1 MADCNERKLIRCDLA
16 RKKISVVLQNY
27 RRLEILFT
35 ICIFVA
41 ALALLEIS
49 FISAIIIIF
58 MVATITNFGKET
70 TKRVG
75 YDNVGLGLGAAVGIG
90 FFVFSGQLLLLA
102 GFSSTFAHKAVI
114 FSMVTVVILAWS
126 KRKNRIDTSEASSPN
141 LGFIALAIALLVLS
155 VRQVWLVPFAGA
167 VACCAILFSGKR
179 LTFRHIT
186 IALLLLGTT
195 WTSSLL
201 LRPKF
206 WWHFDSSI
214 DSQILESISWSIT
227 RWGVSD
233 NPGFVGGSI
242 AGYHWLTYAFFGAIS
257 SLANLEPWSALIKIG
272 PLLLYV
278 FGAQLLLDSIE
289 NKKISLSNSWIW
301 IIIIFVIRFSI
312 GSVVDSLTFSI
323 LLAFAFLYLTRSRLN
338 QNNVRVILFWM
349 VFSTTLVFAKFSTA
363 FIVGLILGISLI
375 FERRSSNWVR
385 LIPLISL
392 LFMGTLISLLL
403 VSPNRSAMFI
413 GPQIPTLKSIQ
424 SLLESLVTPNSFL
437 PHLVVWTIA
446 ALLLLLTS
454 HSNSRS
460 GSLLYSLALLTP
472 PSLLAS
478 TFFHRVIETGFARP
492 VNTGIV
498 TARYFLFVQ
507 AFLLTIFCAIELLN
521 LDPTKYFKNLKTKD
535 ITAISVLT
543 IGLAFGIIWRFF
555 NWGLKLGNAIYPETL
570 LIVLLISL
578 FSLSLMLRLRKYL
591 RVQFLKFS
599 LTTFVLIAGVLFGF
613 SVNDYLRNVDNYDEY
628 YSPELN
634 VVSSF
639 GTNDLILIG
648 KFIRENTSEELI
660 LASNNFY
667 PDRFQ
672 GGSNYLLPAETRR
685 RFLIQ
690 GLFHLT
696 GSGEPSKEQI
706 NRMNLSIEFAQSP
719 SELTLKR
726 LKEYGVGGYVV
737 NLALT
742 NHRDWAKYS
751 SEVFRSGNFVFL
763 VLR

>member
-16 RKKISVVLQNY
+16 RKKISIVLQNY

-49 FISAIIIIF
+49 LKSAVITIFLVAII
-58 MVATITNFGKET
+58 ANFGKET
-70 TKRVG
+70 IKKVG
-75 YDNVGLGLGAAVGIG
+75 YDNVGLGLGAAVGVG
-90 FFVFSGQLLLLA
+90 FFVFSGQSLLLA
-102 GFSSTFAHKAVI
+102 GFSSSFAHNAVI
-114 FSMVTVVILAWS
+114 FSMTIVMILTRS
-126 KRKNRIDTSEASSPN
+126 KRKNRIDTSKAPSQN
-141 LGFIALAIALLVLS
+141 LGFIALAIALLVVS
-155 VRQVWLVPFAGA
+155 IRQVWLLPFASA
-167 VACCAILFSGKR
+167 VVCCAILLNGER
-179 LTFRHIT
+179 LTLSHIT
-186 IALLLLGTT
+186 IAFPILGMT
-195 WTSSLL
+195 WTLSLL

-206 WWHFDSSI
+206 WWHFDSSN

-227 RWGVSD
+227 RWGVLD
-233 NPGFVGGSI
+233 DPGFVGGSI
-242 AGYHWLTYAFFGAIS
+242 AGYHWLTYALFGAIS
-257 SLANLEPWSALIKIG
+257 SLADLEPWSAMIKIG
-272 PLLLYV
+272 PMLLYV
-278 FGAQLLLDSIE
+278 LGAQLLIDSIK
-289 NKKISLSNSWIW
+289 NKMMLVSQFWTW
-301 IIIIFVIRFSI
+301 VVIIFVIRFSI

-323 LLAFAFLYLTRSRLN
+323 LLAFAFLNLTRRRSN
-338 QNNVRVILFWM
+338 QNNLSLIMFWM

-363 FIVGLILGISLI
+363 FIVGLILSISVI
-375 FERRSSNWVR
+375 FERRSSNWVS
-385 LIPLISL
+385 LIPLLSL

-437 PHLVVWTIA
+437 PHLVVWMIV
-446 ALLLLLTS
+446 ALLLLLSS
-454 HSNSRS
+454 HFKSRS

-498 TARYFLFVQ
+498 SARYFLFIQ
-507 AFLLTIFCAIELLN
+507 AYLLTMFCAIELLN
-521 LDPTKYFKNLKTKD
+521 LDHNLYFKKLRKTNGFFV
-535 ITAISVLT
+535 AILT
-543 IGLAFGIIWRFF
+543 FGLAFGITWRFY

-570 LIVLLISL
+570 LIVSSISIFL
-578 FSLSLMLRLRKYL
+578 LSLMLRFKKQL
-591 RVQFLKFS
+591 RVQFFNFLP
-599 LTTFVLIAGVLFGF
+599 TAFVLIAGVLFGF
-613 SVNDYLRNVDNYDEY
+613 SANDYFRNVDNYDEY
-628 YSPELN
+628 YSPESN
-634 VVSSF
+634 IISNF
-639 GTNDLILIG
+639 GNSDLVLLG
-648 KFIRENTSEELI
+648 KYIRENTSEKLI

-672 GGSNYLLPAETRR
+672 GGSNFLLPAETRR

-696 GSGEPSKEQI
+696 GSGEPSEEQT

-719 SELTLKR
+719 SVLTLDR

-742 NHRDWAKYS
+742 NHRDWAEYS
-751 SEVFRSGNFVFL
+751 SELFRSGNYVFL